1 MQLSIVV
8 GVYVIWILDV
18 QIEWK
23 KKYSLS
29 DLLKQGASVTPWGEG
44 GDNKSL
50 KKLKKLR
57 DGSMPVKERI
67 SITLNRQKNDK

>member
-1 MQLSIVV
+1 MQLSIAV

-29 DLLKQGASVTPWGEG
+29 DLLKQGASETPWGGEEG
-44 GDNKSL
+44 GNKSL
-50 KKLKKLR
+50 KNLK
-57 DGSMPVKERI
+57 S
-67 SITLNRQKNDK
+67 

>member
-1 MQLSIVV
+1 MQLSIAV

-29 DLLKQGASVTPWGEG
+29 DLLKQGASETPWGGERG
-44 GDNKSL
+44 GQQKFKKS
-50 KKLKKLR
+50 KKLR
-57 DGSMPVKERI
+57 DGLMPVEEMI
-67 SITLNRQKNDK
+67 SITLNR